1 MKNNPSKKPE
11 RCLSLPLLRTMFQ
24 VFLSLLLLGLIPSGA
39 FSHEKSKANSAT
51 RIDLNRATLQ
61 ELTSLPGIGIVTARR
76 IIEFRE
82 KNGPFRRV
90 EEVLIIR
97 GISKKKFQQL
107 LQRISVEGESGK
119 RNTIISKEKQ

>member
-1 MKNNPSKKPE
+1 
-11 RCLSLPLLRTMFQ
+11 MFQ

>member
-1 MKNNPSKKPE
+1 MKNNPSTKPE
-11 RCLSLPLLRTMFQ
+11 RCLSLPPLRTMFQ